1 MELYNFIQLST
12 DKLSENGILDFNPKK
27 AFLAFCE
34 RISAA
39 IFNFPLQL
47 KVKPRY
53 LYSLTVSNISWEY
66 KNYSFSSF
74 LIFLRE
80 GELNKGLYEYCTCK
94 KKSSHMVGKNLILVL

>member
-12 DKLSENGILDFNPKK
+12 DKLSENGILDFYPKK
-27 AFLAFCE
+27 DFLAFCE

-66 KNYSFSSF
+66 KNDSFSSF
-74 LIFLRE
+74 LIFLFE
-80 GELNKGLYEYCTCK
+80 KISFCFPGVYLKIPHITINY
-94 KKSSHMVGKNLILVL
+94 